1 MLNSL
6 TTLKVGG
13 TLRTELVTPPPT
25 RVLQRMGKSSEVR
38 CERREQAA
46 AAAGACP
53 KPNPHH
59 PQVVLLPALFLY
71 FLKTIIFANNGF

>member
-1 MLNSL
+1 
-6 TTLKVGG
+6 
-13 TLRTELVTPPPT
+13 
-25 RVLQRMGKSSEVR
+25 MGKSSEVR
-38 CERREQAA
+38 CERRKQAA